1 MLIEWNAESNSDKEI
16 DTVFKQLQQWMDSR
30 KLKLN
35 VEKTEAL
42 NILTG
47 RHTTRENLSS
57 LTMNGKEIKI
67 EEKVRSLG
75 VVLDNKLT
83 LTQQISHTKKKAMF
97 NLINISRISNFI
109 DRNSRLKLVH
119 GLVLSHLDF
128 CNVLYYGLPN
138 KELRQLQVIINMA
151 ARVVTGMPRYSR
163 ERITPL
169 NISLH
174 FLPIKARIYFK
185 ICLLTYK
192 ALNHGEPRYLAELL
206 VPENP
211 QRALRSSCNTRLQ
224 EPIIASTA
232 YSDRCFKYCAPR
244 LYNALSTDLK
254 NAPNVEIF
262 KKKLKTELFTRAYN
276 MENLAVE
283 PEFFV

>member
-1 MLIEWNAESNSDKEI
+1 
-16 DTVFKQLQQWMDSR
+16 MDSR

-35 VEKTEAL
+35 IEKTEAL
-42 NILTG
+42 NIQSG
-47 RHTTRENLSS
+47 RHITHGSS
-57 LTMNGKEIKI
+57 SKLIMNGKEIKI
-67 EEKVRSLG
+67 DEKIRSLG
-75 VVLDNKLT
+75 VILDNKLT
-83 LTQQISHTKKKAMF
+83 MAQQISQVKKKAMF

-119 GLVLSHLDF
+119 GLVFSQLDF
-128 CNVLYYGLPN
+128 CNMLYYGLPN
-138 KELRQLQVIINMA
+138 KDLHQLQMIINNA
-151 ARVVTGMPRYSR
+151 SRIITGMPRYSR
-163 ERITPL
+163 ERITPV

-174 FLPIKARIYFK
+174 FLPIKARIHYK
-185 ICLLTYK
+185 ICLLTFK

-206 VPENP
+206 AQETP
-211 QRALRSSCNTRLQ
+211 QRALRSACNTRLQ